1 MCHLTCGERVRWH
14 AFSKGYSYMKN
25 PTVDVIIPTYK
36 PDPSFRTVLER
47 LSDQYYAPSHILII
61 NTDEKYWDA
70 QLTEGIENAE
80 VYQIRPEEFDHAA
93 TRDMGADL
101 SDADVIVFMT
111 QDAVPHD
118 RRLIGNLIRPLTE
131 DPLIKISYARQLP
144 KPGCRIPEGCV
155 RSFNYPHESHVRRL
169 EDLKTYGIKT
179 FFCSDVCA
187 AYDRRTFH
195 EIGGFAKP
203 CIFNEDSIFAG
214 KIITLGYAVA
224 YAADARVL
232 HSHNYTN
239 MQQFHRNFDNGVS
252 HAMHPEIFRSVASEG
267 EGVKLVQY
275 VTGSLRKMNRGYLI
289 PGFYIQCFFRYA
301 GFKLGEHY
309 AHLPDWMVMACTGNR
324 RFWTWRDTED

>member
-1 MCHLTCGERVRWH
+1 
-14 AFSKGYSYMKN
+14 MKN

-179 FFCSDVCA
+179 FFCSNVCA
-187 AYDRRTFH
+187 PR
-195 EIGGFAKP
+195 P
-203 CIFNEDSIFAG
+203 S
-214 KIITLGYAVA
+214 
-224 YAADARVL
+224 
-232 HSHNYTN
+232 
-239 MQQFHRNFDNGVS
+239 
-252 HAMHPEIFRSVASEG
+252 
-267 EGVKLVQY
+267 
-275 VTGSLRKMNRGYLI
+275 
-289 PGFYIQCFFRYA
+289 
-301 GFKLGEHY
+301 
-309 AHLPDWMVMACTGNR
+309 
-324 RFWTWRDTED
+324 

>member
-1 MCHLTCGERVRWH
+1 M
-14 AFSKGYSYMKN
+14 
-25 PTVDVIIPTYK
+25 
-36 PDPSFRTVLER
+36 
-47 LSDQYYAPSHILII
+47 
-61 NTDEKYWDA
+61 
-70 QLTEGIENAE
+70 
-80 VYQIRPEEFDHAA
+80 
-93 TRDMGADL
+93 
-101 SDADVIVFMT
+101 
-111 QDAVPHD
+111 
-118 RRLIGNLIRPLTE
+118 
-131 DPLIKISYARQLP
+131 
-144 KPGCRIPEGCV
+144 
-155 RSFNYPHESHVRRL
+155 
-169 EDLKTYGIKT
+169 
-179 FFCSDVCA
+179 
-187 AYDRRTFH
+187 
-195 EIGGFAKP
+195 GGFAKP